1 MPSVVKH
8 SYVKGA
14 KTSSKIGAH
23 INYIQYRKDVDRD
36 TGARPFH
43 TDKIDNLT
51 GRELKQSIQDDLS
64 KGDVVHKIIVSPG
77 HNNVDINEY
86 TREVMDELGKAKG
99 QELRYAFVVHENT
112 DHYHAHVILLG
123 RDQEGHR
130 VRLDK
135 LDHLRMRAFGD
146 RYLEREHSIERV
158 LDKDM
163 ERFCRDRGLNIM
175 YEKERSEYFYERL
188 YKGDPA
194 KKGDKNRDPERDVRE
209 WEKFN
214 DDWRVFIQ
222 DREGMERGNLGKSSF
237 HEIGRQADLSQIIH
251 NNEQRKFWEELAENN
266 PDMKDQADK
275 KLAELEQD
283 RREIQEQ
290 IDARTKPYD
299 PWKVLEDVAEEFK
312 REDVQLKAVL
322 EGSHSKVM
330 DLDLEQIPE
339 SQQIEAGG
347 RIYTKFDSRG
357 DLMDLD
363 EHLNADYENRV
374 PYEKYQM
381 LGSWLTAKEHY
392 GDDCYG
398 PPPMKEREIELELPA
413 EMQNQPKLDRLLG
426 FDDSERS
433 IDELSPLLVTDEPAK
448 DRTEDLD
455 NFLGFAV
462 DRSQAEQ
469 SFDIVETYGVPDQSG
484 EEKTDHD
491 RVDDESEHLFEIGW

>member
-1 MPSVVKH
+1 
-8 SYVKGA
+8 
-14 KTSSKIGAH
+14 
-23 INYIQYRKDVDRD
+23 
-36 TGARPFH
+36 
-43 TDKIDNLT
+43 
-51 GRELKQSIQDDLS
+51 
-64 KGDVVHKIIVSPG
+64 
-77 HNNVDINEY
+77 
-86 TREVMDELGKAKG
+86 
-99 QELRYAFVVHENT
+99 
-112 DHYHAHVILLG
+112 
-123 RDQEGHR
+123 
-130 VRLDK
+130 
-135 LDHLRMRAFGD
+135 
-146 RYLEREHSIERV
+146 
-158 LDKDM
+158 
-163 ERFCRDRGLNIM
+163 
-175 YEKERSEYFYERL
+175 
-188 YKGDPA
+188 
-194 KKGDKNRDPERDVRE
+194 
-209 WEKFN
+209 
-214 DDWRVFIQ
+214 
-222 DREGMERGNLGKSSF
+222 MERGNLGKSSF

-290 IDARTKPYD
+290 IDARTKAYD
-299 PWKVLEDVAEEFK
+299 PWKVLENVAEEFK

-357 DLMDLD
+357 DLMNLD
-363 EHLNADYENRV
+363 EHLNADFENRV

-433 IDELSPLLVTDEPAK
+433 IDELSPLLLADEPAK

-455 NFLGFAV
+455 NFLGFVV

-469 SFDIVETYGVPDQSG
+469 SFDIVETYGVPDQLG

-491 RVDDESEHLFEIGW
+491 RGDDESEHLFEIGW